1 MIKKK
6 EDLKYYIVE
15 DLNRFGNVKPSLR
28 DWLLHNEVWY
38 IFHFI
43 RHLRYVEYYKEK
55 NKQDRLRLA

>member
-6 EDLKYYIVE
+6 EDLKYYIAE
-15 DLNRFGNVKPSLR
+15 DLKRFGNVKPSLR